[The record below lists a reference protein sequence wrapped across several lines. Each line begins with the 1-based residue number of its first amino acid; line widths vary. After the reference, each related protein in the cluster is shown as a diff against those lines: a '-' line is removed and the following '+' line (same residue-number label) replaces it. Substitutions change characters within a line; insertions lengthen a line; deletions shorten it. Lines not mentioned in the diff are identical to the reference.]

1 MKQFFT
7 IILACAI
14 SPICFSQFSQIG
26 QDINGVTNDQSGY
39 SLSLNSSG
47 GRIVIGGFANSSVA
61 NNNGVARMY
70 EYDGSVWVQ
79 MGQDI
84 YGAANDV
91 LGNSVAIDDSG
102 DRVVIA
108 KVGNNSQSGAV
119 EVYEYNGNS
128 WDLLGQTILAE
139 EWGELFGYS
148 VAISSNGN
156 RIVVGAAGTDA
167 GAPNGGSAR
176 VYEFN
181 GASWVQIGQDVYG
194 LFNEMFGSAVS
205 IDPTGGVIAVGGP
218 NEGAGV
224 VRVYGFNG
232 VSWVQMGSNLLG
244 ASTGNEY
251 GTSVSLGSDGNFVA
265 VGAPFGGG
273 QSRGTVQVYQL
284 NGSNWVQTAQT
295 IIGDIGDR
303 IGGFEGVSIEPIGE
317 RLVVGSTMNN
327 AVGSYSGQARV
338 YFFDGSSWVLGGVI
352 DGESSGDKMGQ
363 VSISDDGQ
371 KVACGARYNTGGGQG
386 AGQARVFELKSVGID
401 NNELASVSVYPNPSR
416 GIINIK
422 SDAVITS
429 VEVYDLQGRKL
440 DTYEYNSQLQLRQTK
455 GVYLLRIVQDNTVL
469 GLIRIELL

>member
-1 MKQFFT
+1 MKHFFT
-7 IILACAI
+7 IILACVV
-14 SPICFSQFSQIG
+14 SPMCFSQFSQIG
-26 QDINGVTNDQSGY
+26 QDIDGVSSDQSGY

-47 GRIVIGGFANSSVA
+47 DKIVVGGFSNSSVA

-70 EYDGSVWVQ
+70 EYDGSMWVQ
-79 MGQDI
+79 MGQNI

-91 LGNSVAIDDSG
+91 LGNSVAMDDAG
-102 DRVVIA
+102 GRVVIG
-108 KVGNNSQSGAV
+108 KVGNVSQSGAV

-139 EWGELFGYS
+139 EWAELFGYS
-148 VAISSNGN
+148 VAISANGN
-156 RIVVGAAGTDA
+156 RIVVGAAATDA
-167 GAPNGGSAR
+167 GTPNGGSAR

-181 GASWVQIGQDVYG
+181 GSSWVQIGQDIYG

-232 VSWVQMGSNLLG
+232 SNWVQMGSDLLG
-244 ASTGNEY
+244 ASTGDEY

-273 QSRGTVQVYQL
+273 QQRGTVQVYQL

-295 IIGDIGDR
+295 IIGDIFDR
-303 IGGFEGVSIEPIGE
+303 VGGVEGVSIEPIGE
-317 RLVVGSTMNN
+317 RLVVGSAMNS
-327 AVGSYSGQARV
+327 AVGTYSGQARV

-352 DGESSGDKMGQ
+352 DGESSGDRMGQ

-371 KVACGARYNTGGGQG
+371 KVACGARYNTGGGQS
-386 AGQARVFELKSVGID
+386 AGQARVFELKNVGLD
-401 NNELASVSVYPNPSR
+401 NTELASVSVYPNPSS
-416 GIINIK
+416 GMINIK

-429 VEVYDLQGRKL
+429 VDVYDLQGRKL

>member
-1 MKQFFT
+1 MKHFFT
-7 IILACAI
+7 IILACVV
-14 SPICFSQFSQIG
+14 SPMCFSQFSQIG
-26 QDINGVTNDQSGY
+26 QDIDGVTSDQSGY

-47 GRIVIGGFANSSVA
+47 DRIVVGGFSNSSVA

-70 EYDGSVWVQ
+70 EYDGSMWVQ

-91 LGNSVAIDDSG
+91 LGNSVAMDDAG
-102 DRVVIA
+102 GRVVIA
-108 KVGNNSQSGAV
+108 KLGNVSQSGAV

-139 EWGELFGYS
+139 EWAELFGYS
-148 VAISSNGN
+148 VAISANGN
-156 RIVVGAAGTDA
+156 RIVVGAAATDA
-167 GAPNGGSAR
+167 GTPNGGSAR

-181 GASWVQIGQDVYG
+181 GSNWVQIGQDIYG

-232 VSWVQMGSNLLG
+232 SNWVQMGSDLLG
-244 ASTGNEY
+244 ASTGDEY

-273 QSRGTVQVYQL
+273 QMRGTVQVYQL

-295 IIGDIGDR
+295 IIGDIFDR
-303 IGGFEGVSIEPIGE
+303 VGGFEGVSIEPIGE
-317 RLVVGSTMNN
+317 RLVVGSAMNS
-327 AVGSYSGQARV
+327 AVGTYSGQARV

-352 DGESSGDKMGQ
+352 DGESSGDRMGQ

-371 KVACGARYNTGGGQG
+371 KVACGARYNTGGGQS
-386 AGQARVFELKSVGID
+386 AGQARVFELKNVGLD
-401 NNELASVSVYPNPSR
+401 NTELASVSVYPNPSS
-416 GIINIK
+416 GMINIK

-429 VEVYDLQGRKL
+429 VDVYDLQGRKL

-455 GVYLLRIVQDNTVL
+455 GVYLLRIVQNNTVL